1 MNKKIRAIGAA
12 CLVAIWAGLT
22 ALAWFGPDQAES
34 VSERRPLEQWPGI
47 TGESLWSGSFM
58 EDFGDYSLDQFPLR
72 DPFRQIKSL
81 FHYYALQQKDNNGIY
96 IADGYAVK
104 MEYPLNTT
112 SVNYAMNRFQHIYD
126 TYLKDSG
133 SKVIFAPVPDKG
145 YYLAEENGYLSLDY
159 EKMFAMLRENMPWAE
174 FVDITDCLDA
184 SDYYYTDTHWR
195 QEHLLD
201 VAGKL
206 SEALGVTPPKAEDFT
221 VTQLDTPFYGVYY
234 GQAALPM
241 NPESIYLME
250 SQLLEDCQVYDH
262 ETGKYT
268 PVYNLEKMSSRD
280 PYEVYLSGTR
290 ALLTIENPNA
300 STDRELV
307 VFRDSF
313 GSSLVPLLVQDYAK
327 VTLVD
332 IRYVASDFVGQF
344 VDFHGQDVL
353 FLYSTLVLNS
363 SSTLK

>member
-12 CLVAIWAGLT
+12 CLVAVWAVLT
-22 ALAWFGPDQAES
+22 ALAWFSPDQAES

-145 YYLAEENGYLSLDY
+145 
-159 EKMFAMLRENMPWAE
+159 
-174 FVDITDCLDA
+174 
-184 SDYYYTDTHWR
+184 
-195 QEHLLD
+195 
-201 VAGKL
+201 
-206 SEALGVTPPKAEDFT
+206 
-221 VTQLDTPFYGVYY
+221 
-234 GQAALPM
+234 
-241 NPESIYLME
+241 
-250 SQLLEDCQVYDH
+250 
-262 ETGKYT
+262 
-268 PVYNLEKMSSRD
+268 
-280 PYEVYLSGTR
+280 
-290 ALLTIENPNA
+290 
-300 STDRELV
+300 
-307 VFRDSF
+307 
-313 GSSLVPLLVQDYAK
+313 
-327 VTLVD
+327 
-332 IRYVASDFVGQF
+332 
-344 VDFHGQDVL
+344 
-353 FLYSTLVLNS
+353 
-363 SSTLK
+363 